1 LQQTTPKIWYAA
13 FYICPDGLY
22 RCDHQHPTVRSA
34 MYCII
39 PNGGSFIRAFESG
52 AFRSLDYK
60 ELIDFVESLQD
71 MPWSYRNKARGRTS
85 AGPTPLAGAR

>member
-1 LQQTTPKIWYAA
+1 VTISKIWYAA
-13 FYICPDGLY
+13 FYIAADGLY

-34 MYCII
+34 MYCIV

-71 MPWSYRNKARGRTS
+71 MPWSVRYKARGRTP
-85 AGPTPLAGAR
+85 AEPTPLAGAR